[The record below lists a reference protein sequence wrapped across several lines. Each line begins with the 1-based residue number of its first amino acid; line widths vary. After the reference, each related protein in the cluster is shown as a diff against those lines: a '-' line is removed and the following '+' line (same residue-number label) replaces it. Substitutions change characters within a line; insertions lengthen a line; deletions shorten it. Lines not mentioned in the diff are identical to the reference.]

1 MSSTMDFN
9 QTIIEEFRSNKGVVG
24 GGFAGAPM
32 VLLHTTGA
40 KTGAERINPLVSQP
54 QDDGTIYV
62 FASAAGAPKS
72 PDWYYNLVANPTV
85 TVEFGEETFEAT
97 ATPVTGDD
105 RDRIYA
111 DQVKVFP
118 GFGEYEEKTTR
129 IIPVVALTRN

>member
-1 MSSTMDFN
+1 MDFN